1 LDASIS
7 LVFTIFSLGNLWQD
21 PILTGPLLGYSLA
34 KFLRERSLSLA
45 SKSLEHHL
53 FTTTMVRSASHND
66 RFLDKTPVADIKLN
80 AREAVNREARGAS
93 AITLIKIARAQ
104 TLSAREHE
112 AKGDLRNA
120 LASFIKAATLA
131 KMAMDSTEFAQKG
144 GVLRNELTD
153 FVEVSL
159 SIIT

>member
-1 LDASIS
+1 MPGVTLLPNSS
-7 LVFTIFSLGNLWQD
+7 GN
-21 PILTGPLLGYSLA
+21 G
-34 KFLRERSLSLA
+34 LSA
-45 SKSLEHHL
+45 SKSPNP
-53 FTTTMVRSASHND
+53 TTTSIPHILSASHND

-93 AITLIKIARAQ
+93 AITLIKTARAQ
-104 TLSAREHE
+104 TLSAKEHE

-131 KMAMDSTEFAQKG
+131 KMAMDSTEFAQETRTKG

-153 FVEVSL
+153 FVEVSPSTIQADAHQSSNKVL
-159 SIIT
+159 

>member
-1 LDASIS
+1 MPGVTLLPNSS
-7 LVFTIFSLGNLWQD
+7 GN
-21 PILTGPLLGYSLA
+21 GLLP
-34 KFLRERSLSLA
+34 
-45 SKSLEHHL
+45 SKSLNP
-53 FTTTMVRSASHND
+53 TTTSLLIIPPASHND

>member
-1 LDASIS
+1 MLI
-7 LVFTIFSLGNLWQD
+7 
-21 PILTGPLLGYSLA
+21 IL
-34 KFLRERSLSLA
+34 
-45 SKSLEHHL
+45 
-53 FTTTMVRSASHND
+53 SASHND

-93 AITLIKIARAQ
+93 AITLIKTARAQ
-104 TLSAREHE
+104 TLSAKEHE

-131 KMAMDSTEFAQKG
+131 KMAMDSNEFAQETRTKG

-153 FVEVSL
+153 FVEVGP
-159 SIIT
+159 SIIQPDAPQSNKVIYSVTAVISMRVLLRWKIN

>member
-1 LDASIS
+1 MPNSS
-7 LVFTIFSLGNLWQD
+7 GN
-21 PILTGPLLGYSLA
+21 GLLPS
-34 KFLRERSLSLA
+34 KFVNP
-45 SKSLEHHL
+45 
-53 FTTTMVRSASHND
+53 TTTSLLIIPSASHND

-131 KMAMDSTEFAQKG
+131 KMAMDSTEFAQETRSKG